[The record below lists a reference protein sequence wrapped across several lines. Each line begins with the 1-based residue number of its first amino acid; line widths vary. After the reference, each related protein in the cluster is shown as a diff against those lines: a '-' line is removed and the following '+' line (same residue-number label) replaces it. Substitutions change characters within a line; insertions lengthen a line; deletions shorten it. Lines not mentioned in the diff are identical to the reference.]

1 MSLDSQRAAIET
13 YLSNNWTDTPIG
25 FDGWPFTPAADSIQ
39 LSIVDGAVM
48 QKSIGRSQNVFANV
62 AVATLTIYTDAALG
76 SASWRGYAQAL
87 KTLFH
92 GKTLDAA
99 GAIVTS
105 GAQTPLVRFSPP
117 ELGDNRHPYNGASL
131 VDAPFRRTN
140 IICPFIGYE
149 LR

>member
-1 MSLDSQRAAIET
+1 MSLDTERAAIET
-13 YLSNNWTDTPIG
+13 YLSNNWTDTSIG
-25 FDGWPFTPAADSIQ
+25 FDGWPFTPTADSVQ
-39 LSIVDGAVM
+39 LSITDGAVM
-48 QKSIGRSQNVFANV
+48 QQSIGRTQNLFVNV
-62 AVATLTIYTDAALG
+62 GVATLTIYTDAAQG
-76 SASWRGYAQAL
+76 SASWRGYAQSI

-92 GKTLDAA
+92 GKTLDAD

-117 ELGDNRHPYNGASL
+117 ELGDNRHPYNGASF

-140 IICPFIGYE
+140 IICPFVCYE